1 MRCPNVCCFFMLLC
15 SSRDGD
21 VCVCCRAAAADAC
34 CASIVTRPICGSGH
48 SAHNRTLPVSG
59 DTSDNAHPALHGCF
73 RGNGVVWRRC
83 TFCSGSSAT
92 AGDANDAADRCC
104 TSPSTGTCCTAY
116 CTACTVCCTACTTR
130 KGCRRSRYGLLM

>member
-1 MRCPNVCCFFMLLC
+1 MLLLLQSLRVAHEAATALGRGGCGSTFYLLARVLTRAIPQRLLFFMLLC

-21 VCVCCRAAAADAC
+21 VCVCVCRRAAAADAC

-73 RGNGVVWRRC
+73 RGNGVVW
-83 TFCSGSSAT
+83 
-92 AGDANDAADRCC
+92 
-104 TSPSTGTCCTAY
+104 
-116 CTACTVCCTACTTR
+116 
-130 KGCRRSRYGLLM
+130 